1 MDEKERIGFHKGA
14 LDTLLKERAEF
25 VRLLAIVEE
34 LIKAHV
40 AGLKELGVDITKQSE
55 KPAEKN
61 PDNLQD
67 VL

>member
-1 MDEKERIGFHKGA
+1 

-25 VRLLAIVEE
+25 VRLLTIVEE

-40 AGLKELGVDITKQSE
+40 AGLKELGVDVTKQAE